1 MHPPVLLS
9 YAFRPFFLL
18 GASWAVI
25 AVAAWLALMN
35 GLVWPGAPVNWV
47 LWHIHEMVFGFIGA
61 AITGF
66 LLTAIATWTGRP
78 PVQGIVLGA
87 LITAWIAGRI
97 VSAISG
103 VLPIWIVVPLEL
115 SFPLALTCLVARE
128 LASAGNRRNYVVAV
142 LIGLFALADIGYL
155 LSEYRVMGQ
164 VASSMLYLTPHL
176 VVLLIT
182 LIGGRIIV
190 AFTTNWLRA
199 RGAEKFP
206 IARPWL
212 DITVLL
218 MTLAVGIADVGA
230 PSSTLTGVLILAT
243 AAVHGVRLSGW
254 CGRATI
260 GEPLLFIL
268 HAGYAWIVI
277 GYLLLGLTSFTDA
290 IPRSS
295 ALHAITTG
303 AAGTMILAVMTRVS
317 LGHTGRK
324 LRAST
329 ITVALYVAV
338 MAAAL
343 IRVAAP
349 MAGSYYAI
357 LLNLS
362 AIAWMV
368 AFAGF
373 IWEYWSVLSRP
384 RLSL

>member
-18 GASWAVI
+18 SAGWAII
-25 AVAAWLALMN
+25 AVAAWLALMH
-35 GLVWPGAPVNWV
+35 GLIWPGAPVNWV

-78 PVQGIVLGA
+78 PVQGVVLGA
-87 LITAWIAGRI
+87 LIAAWIAGRI

-103 VLPIWIVVPLEL
+103 LLPIWIVVPLEL
-115 SFPLALTCLVARE
+115 SFPLALTYLVARE
-128 LASAGNRRNYVVAV
+128 LALAGNRRNYVVAM
-142 LIGLFALADIGYL
+142 LIAMFALADFGYL
-155 LSEYRVMGQ
+155 MSGYRVMSQ
-164 VASSMLYLTPHL
+164 VGSSLLYLTPHL

-199 RGAEKFP
+199 QGAEKFP

-212 DITVLL
+212 DITAVL
-218 MTLAVGIADVGA
+218 MTLAVGIADVSA

-243 AAVHGVRLSGW
+243 AAVHGARLSGW
-254 CGRATI
+254 CGKATI
-260 GEPLLFIL
+260 SEPLLFIL

-277 GYLLLGLTSFTDA
+277 GYLLLGLTSFTDV

-324 LRAST
+324 LHAST
-329 ITVALYVAV
+329 ITVALYATV
-338 MAAAL
+338 MVAAL

-349 MAGSYYAI
+349 MTGSHYTL

-362 AIAWMV
+362 ALAWMA

-373 IWEYWSVLSRP
+373 IWEYWPVLSRP
-384 RLSL
+384 RRSS